1 MRRKLFLFLAAL
13 LGALL
18 WMPAALATTGAP
30 AAAGSSAVEI
40 VAVLLAALA
49 LAAAV
54 VLFVAM
60 RRTNQEHERASA
72 EMQRRLREMEAALAR
87 RRDEAAG
94 ADLGRRVQ
102 DLERDV
108 DALDAALTAVERAL
122 PRSGAAQPTVTPQP
136 TYGAAA
142 YRPGAPAASVAPVAP
157 IASAAPA
164 PRPVAP
170 VAPVAPAAPV
180 PPPRSAAAAPRG
192 AGARSEEQDL
202 LAAMNRVLSGAE
214 SPDRAMQ
221 RAFPPA
227 ELARVELLHYVRP
240 QRKLQ
245 DADYAEFCAY
255 SRINPSNVAV
265 MKTGKYV
272 VPYRISLDAPALADW
287 YDIDRR
293 SDPENAAP
301 HFVLQSLAIARE
313 SGETVQNEARESKR
327 LLAVERKGRL
337 VAYNL

>member
-30 AAAGSSAVEI
+30 AAAGPSAVEI

-49 LAAAV
+49 LAAAA

-72 EMQRRLREMEAALAR
+72 EMQRRLRELEAALAR

-142 YRPGAPAASVAPVAP
+142 YRPGAPGASVAPVA
-157 IASAAPA
+157 SA
-164 PRPVAP
+164 PR
-170 VAPVAPAAPV
+170 PAAPV

>member
-30 AAAGSSAVEI
+30 AAAGPSAVEI

-72 EMQRRLREMEAALAR
+72 EMQRRLRELEAALAR

-142 YRPGAPAASVAPVAP
+142 YRPAAPVA
-157 IASAAPA
+157 SGAPA

-170 VAPVAPAAPV
+170 VAP
-180 PPPRSAAAAPRG
+180 PRSAAAAPRS

>member
-30 AAAGSSAVEI
+30 AAAGPSAVEI

-49 LAAAV
+49 LAAAA

-72 EMQRRLREMEAALAR
+72 EMQRRLRELEAALAR

-142 YRPGAPAASVAPVAP
+142 YRPGAPVASGAPVAP

-170 VAPVAPAAPV
+170 VAPVA
-180 PPPRSAAAAPRG
+180 PPRSAAAAPRG

>member
-1 MRRKLFLFLAAL
+1 M
-13 LGALL
+13 
-18 WMPAALATTGAP
+18 
-30 AAAGSSAVEI
+30 
-40 VAVLLAALA
+40 LLAALA
-49 LAAAV
+49 LAAAA

-60 RRTNQEHERASA
+60 RRANQEHERASA
-72 EMQRRLREMEAALAR
+72 EMQRRLRELEAALAR

-142 YRPGAPAASVAPVAP
+142 YRPGAPAASGAPVA
-157 IASAAPA
+157 SA

-170 VAPVAPAAPV
+170 VAPVAPV

>member
-1 MRRKLFLFLAAL
+1 MKRRLQPLRTL
-13 LGALL
+13 
-18 WMPAALATTGAP
+18 P
-30 AAAGSSAVEI
+30 
-40 VAVLLAALA
+40 ALA
-49 LAAAV
+49 LAAAA

-72 EMQRRLREMEAALAR
+72 EMQRRLRELEAALAR

-142 YRPGAPAASVAPVAP
+142 YRP
-157 IASAAPA
+157 AAPSASGASGASA

-170 VAPVAPAAPV
+170 VAPVA
-180 PPPRSAAAAPRG
+180 PPRSAAAAPRG

>member
-30 AAAGSSAVEI
+30 AAAGPSAVEI

-49 LAAAV
+49 LAVAA

-72 EMQRRLREMEAALAR
+72 EMQRRLRELEAALAR

-142 YRPGAPAASVAPVAP
+142 YRPAAPSASAAP
-157 IASAAPA
+157 IASA

-170 VAPVAPAAPV
+170 VAPVA
-180 PPPRSAAAAPRG
+180 PPRSAAAAPRG

>member
-30 AAAGSSAVEI
+30 AAAGPSAVEI

-49 LAAAV
+49 LAAAA
-54 VLFVAM
+54 VLFAAM

-72 EMQRRLREMEAALAR
+72 EMQRRLRELEAALAR

-170 VAPVAPAAPV
+170 VAPVA
-180 PPPRSAAAAPRG
+180 PPRSAAAAPRG

>member
-30 AAAGSSAVEI
+30 AAAGPSAVEI

-72 EMQRRLREMEAALAR
+72 EMQRRLRELEAALAR

-142 YRPGAPAASVAPVAP
+142 YRPVAPGASV
-157 IASAAPA
+157 APA

-170 VAPVAPAAPV
+170 VAPV

-313 SGETVQNEARESKR
+313 AGETVQNEARESKR

>member
-1 MRRKLFLFLAAL
+1 MRRKLFLFLTAL

-18 WMPAALATTGAP
+18 WTPAALATTGEP
-30 AAAGSSAVEI
+30 AAAGPSAVEI

-49 LAAAV
+49 LAAAA

-72 EMQRRLREMEAALAR
+72 EMQRRLRELEAALAR

-142 YRPGAPAASVAPVAP
+142 YRPAAPSASGAP
-157 IASAAPA
+157 IASA
-164 PRPVAP
+164 PR
-170 VAPVAPAAPV
+170 PAAPV

>member
-30 AAAGSSAVEI
+30 AAAGPSAVEI

-49 LAAAV
+49 LAAAA

-72 EMQRRLREMEAALAR
+72 EMQRRLRELEAALAR

-142 YRPGAPAASVAPVAP
+142 YRPAASVATAAP

-164 PRPVAP
+164 PRPAAP
-170 VAPVAPAAPV
+170 VAPVTPAAPV
-180 PPPRSAAAAPRG
+180 LPPRSAAAAPRG

>member
-18 WMPAALATTGAP
+18 WTPAALATTGAP
-30 AAAGSSAVEI
+30 AAAGTSAVEI

-49 LAAAV
+49 LAAAA

-72 EMQRRLREMEAALAR
+72 EMQRRLRELEAALAR

-142 YRPGAPAASVAPVAP
+142 YRPGAPGASVAP
-157 IASAAPA
+157 IASAQ
-164 PRPVAP
+164 RPVAP

>member
-18 WMPAALATTGAP
+18 WTPAALATTGAP
-30 AAAGSSAVEI
+30 AAAGPSAVEI

-49 LAAAV
+49 LAAAA

-72 EMQRRLREMEAALAR
+72 EMQRRLRELEAALAR
-87 RRDEAAG
+87 RRDEAAS

-142 YRPGAPAASVAPVAP
+142 YRPGAPVAS
-157 IASAAPA
+157 A

-170 VAPVAPAAPV
+170 VAPAA
-180 PPPRSAAAAPRG
+180 PPRSAAAASRG

>member
-30 AAAGSSAVEI
+30 AAAGTSAVEI

-49 LAAAV
+49 LAAAA
-54 VLFVAM
+54 VLFAAM
-60 RRTNQEHERASA
+60 RRANQEHERASA
-72 EMQRRLREMEAALAR
+72 EMQRRLRELEAALAR

-142 YRPGAPAASVAPVAP
+142 YRPAAP
-157 IASAAPA
+157 IAPA
-164 PRPVAP
+164 QRPVAP

>member
-18 WMPAALATTGAP
+18 WTPAALATTGAP
-30 AAAGSSAVEI
+30 AAAGTSAVEI

-49 LAAAV
+49 LAAAA

-60 RRTNQEHERASA
+60 RRANQEHERASA
-72 EMQRRLREMEAALAR
+72 EMQRRLRELEAALAR

-142 YRPGAPAASVAPVAP
+142 YRPA
-157 IASAAPA
+157 
-164 PRPVAP
+164 AP

>member
-18 WMPAALATTGAP
+18 WMPAALATTGEP
-30 AAAGSSAVEI
+30 AAAGTSAVEI

-49 LAAAV
+49 LAAAA
-54 VLFVAM
+54 VLFAAM

-72 EMQRRLREMEAALAR
+72 EMQRRLRELEAALAR

-142 YRPGAPAASVAPVAP
+142 YRPAAPAAP
-157 IASAAPA
+157 IAPA
-164 PRPVAP
+164 QRPVAP

>member
-30 AAAGSSAVEI
+30 VAAGPSAVEI

-49 LAAAV
+49 LAAAA

-72 EMQRRLREMEAALAR
+72 EMQRRLRELEAALAR

-142 YRPGAPAASVAPVAP
+142 YRPAAPSASGAP
-157 IASAAPA
+157 IASA

-170 VAPVAPAAPV
+170 VAPVA
-180 PPPRSAAAAPRG
+180 PPRSAAAAPRG

>member
-18 WMPAALATTGAP
+18 WMPAALATTGEP
-30 AAAGSSAVEI
+30 AAAGPSAVEI

-49 LAAAV
+49 LAAAA

-72 EMQRRLREMEAALAR
+72 EMQRRLRELEAALAR

-142 YRPGAPAASVAPVAP
+142 YRPAAPSASGAPS
-157 IASAAPA
+157 ASA
-164 PRPVAP
+164 PR
-170 VAPVAPAAPV
+170 PAAPV

>member
-18 WMPAALATTGAP
+18 WTPAALATTGEP
-30 AAAGSSAVEI
+30 AAAGTSAVEI

-49 LAAAV
+49 LAAAA

-72 EMQRRLREMEAALAR
+72 EMQRRLRELEAALAR

-142 YRPGAPAASVAPVAP
+142 YRPAAP
-157 IASAAPA
+157 IAPA
-164 PRPVAP
+164 QRPVAP

>member
-30 AAAGSSAVEI
+30 VAAGPSAVEI

-49 LAAAV
+49 LAAAA

-60 RRTNQEHERASA
+60 RRANQEHERASA
-72 EMQRRLREMEAALAR
+72 EMQRRLRELEAALAR

-142 YRPGAPAASVAPVAP
+142 YRPGAPAAS
-157 IASAAPA
+157 AAPA
-164 PRPVAP
+164 PRPA
-170 VAPVAPAAPV
+170 APVAPAAPV

>member
-30 AAAGSSAVEI
+30 AAAGPSAVEI

-49 LAAAV
+49 LAAAA
-54 VLFVAM
+54 VLFAAM
-60 RRTNQEHERASA
+60 RRANQEHERASA
-72 EMQRRLREMEAALAR
+72 EMQRRLRELEAALAR

-142 YRPGAPAASVAPVAP
+142 YRPAAPSASGAP
-157 IASAAPA
+157 IASA
-164 PRPVAP
+164 PR
-170 VAPVAPAAPV
+170 PAAPV

>member
-30 AAAGSSAVEI
+30 AAAGPSAVEI

-49 LAAAV
+49 LAAAA

-60 RRTNQEHERASA
+60 RRANQEHERASA
-72 EMQRRLREMEAALAR
+72 EMQRRLRELEAALAR

-142 YRPGAPAASVAPVAP
+142 YRPGAPAAP

-170 VAPVAPAAPV
+170 VAPVASAAPGA
-180 PPPRSAAAAPRG
+180 PPRSAAAAPRG

>member
-30 AAAGSSAVEI
+30 AAAGTSAVEI

-49 LAAAV
+49 LAAAA

-72 EMQRRLREMEAALAR
+72 EMQRRLRELEAALAR

-142 YRPGAPAASVAPVAP
+142 YRPA
-157 IASAAPA
+157 
-164 PRPVAP
+164 
-170 VAPVAPAAPV
+170 APAAPIAPAQRPV
-180 PPPRSAAAAPRG
+180 APPRSAAAAPRG

>member
-18 WMPAALATTGAP
+18 WTPAALATTGAP
-30 AAAGSSAVEI
+30 AAAGPSAVEI

-72 EMQRRLREMEAALAR
+72 EMQRRLRELEAALAR

-142 YRPGAPAASVAPVAP
+142 YRPGAPAASGAPVAP

-170 VAPVAPAAPV
+170 VAPVAPV

>member
-30 AAAGSSAVEI
+30 AAAGPSAVEI

-49 LAAAV
+49 LAAAA

-60 RRTNQEHERASA
+60 RRANQEHERASA
-72 EMQRRLREMEAALAR
+72 EMQRRLRELEAALAR

-142 YRPGAPAASVAPVAP
+142 YHPAAPVA
-157 IASAAPA
+157 SA
-164 PRPVAP
+164 PRP

-327 LLAVERKGRL
+327 LLAVEHKGRL

>member
-30 AAAGSSAVEI
+30 AAAGTSAVEI

-49 LAAAV
+49 LAAAA

-72 EMQRRLREMEAALAR
+72 EMQRRLRELEAALAR

-142 YRPGAPAASVAPVAP
+142 YRPAAP
-157 IASAAPA
+157 IAPA
-164 PRPVAP
+164 QRPVAP
-170 VAPVAPAAPV
+170 VAPVAPV

>member
-18 WMPAALATTGAP
+18 WTPAALATTGAP
-30 AAAGSSAVEI
+30 AAAGTSAVEI

-49 LAAAV
+49 LAAAA

-72 EMQRRLREMEAALAR
+72 EMQRRLRELEAALAR

-142 YRPGAPAASVAPVAP
+142 YRPAAPSASGAP
-157 IASAAPA
+157 IASA
-164 PRPVAP
+164 PR
-170 VAPVAPAAPV
+170 PAAPV
-180 PPPRSAAAAPRG
+180 PPPRSVAAAPRG

>member
-18 WMPAALATTGAP
+18 WTPAALATTGAP
-30 AAAGSSAVEI
+30 AAAGPSAVEI

-49 LAAAV
+49 LAAAA

-72 EMQRRLREMEAALAR
+72 EMQRRLRELEAALAR

-142 YRPGAPAASVAPVAP
+142 YRPGAPAASGAP
-157 IASAAPA
+157 IASA
-164 PRPVAP
+164 PR
-170 VAPVAPAAPV
+170 PAAPV

-221 RAFPPA
+221 RAFPSA

>member
-18 WMPAALATTGAP
+18 WMPAALATTGEP
-30 AAAGSSAVEI
+30 AAAGTSAVEI

-72 EMQRRLREMEAALAR
+72 EMQRRLRELEAALAR

-142 YRPGAPAASVAPVAP
+142 YRPAAPVA
-157 IASAAPA
+157 SG
-164 PRPVAP
+164 AP
-170 VAPVAPAAPV
+170 VASAPRPAAPV

>member
-30 AAAGSSAVEI
+30 AAAGPSAVEI

-49 LAAAV
+49 LAAAA

-72 EMQRRLREMEAALAR
+72 EMQRRLRELEAALAR
-87 RRDEAAG
+87 RRAEAAG

-142 YRPGAPAASVAPVAP
+142 YRPGAPVASGAPVAP

-170 VAPVAPAAPV
+170 VAPVA
-180 PPPRSAAAAPRG
+180 PPRSAAAAPRG

>member
-30 AAAGSSAVEI
+30 AAAGPSPVEV
-40 VAVLLAALA
+40 VAVPLAARA
-49 LAAAV
+49 LAPAA

-72 EMQRRLREMEAALAR
+72 EMQRRLRELEAALAR

-142 YRPGAPAASVAPVAP
+142 YRPGAPAAPAAP

-170 VAPVAPAAPV
+170 VTPAAPV

>member
-30 AAAGSSAVEI
+30 AAAGPSAVEI

-49 LAAAV
+49 LAAAA

-60 RRTNQEHERASA
+60 RRANQEYERASA
-72 EMQRRLREMEAALAR
+72 EMQRRLRELEAALAR

-142 YRPGAPAASVAPVAP
+142 YRP
-157 IASAAPA
+157 AAPA
-164 PRPVAP
+164 AP
-170 VAPVAPAAPV
+170 VAPVASAPRPAAPVAPGAPV

-202 LAAMNRVLSGAE
+202 LATMNRVLSGAE

>member
-30 AAAGSSAVEI
+30 AAAGPSAVEI

-49 LAAAV
+49 LAAAA

-60 RRTNQEHERASA
+60 RRANQEHERASA
-72 EMQRRLREMEAALAR
+72 EMQRRLRELEAALAR

-142 YRPGAPAASVAPVAP
+142 YRPAAPVA
-157 IASAAPA
+157 SA

>member
-18 WMPAALATTGAP
+18 WTPAALATTGAP
-30 AAAGSSAVEI
+30 AAAGPSAVEI

-49 LAAAV
+49 LAAAA

-72 EMQRRLREMEAALAR
+72 EMQRRLRELEAALAR

-142 YRPGAPAASVAPVAP
+142 YRPA
-157 IASAAPA
+157 
-164 PRPVAP
+164 
-170 VAPVAPAAPV
+170 APAAPIAPAQRPV
-180 PPPRSAAAAPRG
+180 APPRSAAAAPRG

>member
-18 WMPAALATTGAP
+18 WTPAALATTGAP
-30 AAAGSSAVEI
+30 AAAGTSAVEI

-49 LAAAV
+49 LAAAA

-72 EMQRRLREMEAALAR
+72 EMQRRLRELEAALTR

-142 YRPGAPAASVAPVAP
+142 YRPAAPS
-157 IASAAPA
+157 ASAAPA
-164 PRPVAP
+164 PRP

>member
-18 WMPAALATTGAP
+18 WTPAALATTGAP
-30 AAAGSSAVEI
+30 AAAGPSAVEI

-49 LAAAV
+49 LAAAA

-72 EMQRRLREMEAALAR
+72 EMQRRLRELEAALAR

-142 YRPGAPAASVAPVAP
+142 YRPAAPS
-157 IASAAPA
+157 ASAAPA
-164 PRPVAP
+164 PRP

>member
-18 WMPAALATTGAP
+18 WTPAALATTGAP
-30 AAAGSSAVEI
+30 AAAGTSAVEI

-49 LAAAV
+49 LAAAA

-60 RRTNQEHERASA
+60 RRANQEHERSSA
-72 EMQRRLREMEAALAR
+72 EMQRRLRELEAALAR

-142 YRPGAPAASVAPVAP
+142 YRPGAPGAPGASVAPV
-157 IASAAPA
+157 ASAAPA

-170 VAPVAPAAPV
+170 VTPAAPV

>member
-30 AAAGSSAVEI
+30 AAAGPSAVEI

-49 LAAAV
+49 LAAAA

-60 RRTNQEHERASA
+60 RRANQEHERASA
-72 EMQRRLREMEAALAR
+72 EMQRRLRELEAALAR

-142 YRPGAPAASVAPVAP
+142 YRPGAPAAP

-164 PRPVAP
+164 PRPAAP
-170 VAPVAPAAPV
+170 VAPVAPGAPV
-180 PPPRSAAAAPRG
+180 APPRSAAAAPRG

>member
-30 AAAGSSAVEI
+30 AAAGPSAVEI

-49 LAAAV
+49 LAAAA

-72 EMQRRLREMEAALAR
+72 EMQRRLRELEAALAR

-142 YRPGAPAASVAPVAP
+142 YRPGAPAAP
-157 IASAAPA
+157 IASA
-164 PRPVAP
+164 PRPAAP
-170 VAPVAPAAPV
+170 VAPVAPV

>member
-30 AAAGSSAVEI
+30 AAAGPSAVEI

-49 LAAAV
+49 LAAAA
-54 VLFVAM
+54 VLFVAV
-60 RRTNQEHERASA
+60 RRANQEHERASA
-72 EMQRRLREMEAALAR
+72 EMQRRLRELEAALAR

-142 YRPGAPAASVAPVAP
+142 YRPAAPV
-157 IASAAPA
+157 ASAAPA

-170 VAPVAPAAPV
+170 VAPV